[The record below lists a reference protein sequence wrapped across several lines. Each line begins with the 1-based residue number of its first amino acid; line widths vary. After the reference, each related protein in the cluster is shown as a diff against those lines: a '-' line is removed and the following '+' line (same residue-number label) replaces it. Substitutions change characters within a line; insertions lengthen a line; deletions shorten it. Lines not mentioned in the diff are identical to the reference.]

1 MIKTYQAIEHFGG
14 LQSLIFGHYGLGLDQ
29 GNVAKNGPKAEKS
42 LQIHFEGRCFNFLAF
57 SLSLITRV

>member
-42 LQIHFEGRCFNFLAF
+42 LQIHFEGRALTSWPFPYP
-57 SLSLITRV
+57 